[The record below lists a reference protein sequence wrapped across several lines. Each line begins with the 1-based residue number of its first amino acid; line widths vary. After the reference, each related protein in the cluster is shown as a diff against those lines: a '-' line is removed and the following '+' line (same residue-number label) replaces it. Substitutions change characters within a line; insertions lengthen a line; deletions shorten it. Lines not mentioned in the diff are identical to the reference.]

1 MIRWLK
7 WIFGG
12 GQWETD
18 LLWQA
23 HEREKELFFKL
34 EDRIAR
40 LHADLSAAKE
50 RIGVLENVNI
60 RAERTANK
68 ASVRVRNWSEFR
80 NMAEQA
86 EGVD

>member
-12 GQWETD
+12 GQWEAD

-23 HEREKELFFKL
+23 HEREKE
-34 EDRIAR
+34 RIAK

-50 RIGVLENVNI
+50 RIGVLEHANI
-60 RAERTANK
+60 LAERAANK

-86 EGVD
+86 EGVETDAR